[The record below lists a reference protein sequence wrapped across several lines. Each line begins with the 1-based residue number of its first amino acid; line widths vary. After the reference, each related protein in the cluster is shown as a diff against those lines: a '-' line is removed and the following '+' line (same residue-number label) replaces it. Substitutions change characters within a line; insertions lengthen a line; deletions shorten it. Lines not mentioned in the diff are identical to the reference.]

1 MCDDVIVD
9 AASHIRRQS
18 AASVL
23 YCEFSCEEPCG
34 RSVLRAIA
42 WHGRAPQPGTL
53 TQSANHAGPML
64 VPGLQPNVSSVFL
77 SEFRLFLSGYLV
89 HLAVGVV
96 SPALGAKLLSKDEA
110 RRIAV
115 NIANLPELLPR

>member
-1 MCDDVIVD
+1 
-9 AASHIRRQS
+9 
-18 AASVL
+18 
-23 YCEFSCEEPCG
+23 
-34 RSVLRAIA
+34 
-42 WHGRAPQPGTL
+42 
-53 TQSANHAGPML
+53 ML

-110 RRIAV
+110 RRIAA
-115 NIANLPELLPR
+115 NIGAYWLGIPQSPQAEFAV